1 MICGFVWTKSGESQ
15 TQTWSD
21 TLRPESGDTVCR
33 EADEWWRHVECSHN
47 TTTLATITVVNS
59 SALVQAHA
67 HAVPAQCWDHG
78 FWEVSKCFYFRA
90 VQRGFSKTKLTFN
103 LISWLGLP
111 GLRNLFF
118 FSAKTRKIAH
128 FVHQL
133 LTLLLRSCGTIQ
145 ALVSIKKAMWAS
157 TLRNWARTVLD
168 EDMTRVYNI
177 TLLTT
182 GTIQYHRR
190 LYLPRK

>member
-1 MICGFVWTKSGESQ
+1 MKFRSALVLEWPASTLDTDTGEAEDTITIMKECREIRSRGKQRMMICGFVWTKSGESQ

-47 TTTLATITVVNS
+47 TTALATITVVNS

-118 FSAKTRKIAH
+118 FQQKLAK
-128 FVHQL
+128 L
-133 LTLLLRSCGTIQ
+133 LTL
-145 ALVSIKKAMWAS
+145 SI
-157 TLRNWARTVLD
+157 NC
-168 EDMTRVYNI
+168 
-177 TLLTT
+177 
-182 GTIQYHRR
+182 
-190 LYLPRK
+190 LPYFSEAVVGPYKPWYP